1 MKRAYLVEMTIFA
14 SYVRQLLLLGFLVSL
29 FVCCGMQSIIAAPAI
44 LTCICFMTGAAGAAG
59 YDEQNNWGLFRLT
72 MPLSRRDVVL
82 ARYGVIVTL
91 GLVGLAAG
99 LVGAGL
105 VTALATFVD
114 LPMGLS
120 AVLAYRFEDVL
131 ATLFSSFFC
140 IFMGSFVAGVVTPLY
155 FRFGQSKATQYLPL
169 IMVLVFFALPVSLI
183 GNSGLLDGG
192 IVGTDALTSL
202 LAFIET
208 PAGVA
213 ASMVVLLAASALVLA
228 VSAAV
233 SLRLYERREL

>member
-44 LTCICFMTGAAGAAG
+44 LTCMCFMTGAMGAAG
-59 YDEQNNWGLFRLT
+59 YDEQNDWGLFRLT
-72 MPLSRRDVVL
+72 MPLSRRE
-82 ARYGVIVTL
+82 L
-91 GLVGLAAG
+91 GLVGLVAG

-169 IMVLVFFALPVSLI
+169 IMVLVFFVLPVSLI

-213 ASMVVLLAASALVLA
+213 ASMGVLLAASALVLA

>member
-1 MKRAYLVEMTIFA
+1 
-14 SYVRQLLLLGFLVSL
+14 
-29 FVCCGMQSIIAAPAI
+29 
-44 LTCICFMTGAAGAAG
+44 
-59 YDEQNNWGLFRLT
+59 DEQNNWGLFRLT

-169 IMVLVFFALPVSLI
+169 IMVLVFFVLPVSLI

-213 ASMVVLLAASALVLA
+213 ASMGVLLAASALVLA

>member
-1 MKRAYLVEMTIFA
+1 
-14 SYVRQLLLLGFLVSL
+14 
-29 FVCCGMQSIIAAPAI
+29 
-44 LTCICFMTGAAGAAG
+44 
-59 YDEQNNWGLFRLT
+59 
-72 MPLSRRDVVL
+72 
-82 ARYGVIVTL
+82 
-91 GLVGLAAG
+91 
-99 LVGAGL
+99 
-105 VTALATFVD
+105 
-114 LPMGLS
+114 
-120 AVLAYRFEDVL
+120 
-131 ATLFSSFFC
+131 
-140 IFMGSFVAGVVTPLY
+140 MGSFVASVVTPLY

-169 IMVLVFFALPVSLI
+169 IMVLVFFVLPVSLI

-213 ASMVVLLAASALVLA
+213 ASMGVLLAASALVLA